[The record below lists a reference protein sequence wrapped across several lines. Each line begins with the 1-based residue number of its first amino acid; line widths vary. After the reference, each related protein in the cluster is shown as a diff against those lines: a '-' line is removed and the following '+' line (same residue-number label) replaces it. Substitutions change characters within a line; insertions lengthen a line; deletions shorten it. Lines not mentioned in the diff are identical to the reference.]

1 MCQKKNIMYTIS
13 TFGHLSKQDK
23 QKKTDSEKEMITKE
37 SWIFNIYFSG
47 GGRNR
52 TQKLFERK
60 EKIIEFMN
68 QKFWI
73 PDPGIKKI

>member
-1 MCQKKNIMYTIS
+1 MYTIS

-47 GGRNR
+47 GGETEPKNFLNGKK
-52 TQKLFERK
+52 KLL
-60 EKIIEFMN
+60 N
-68 QKFWI
+68 L
-73 PDPGIKKI
+73 